1 MTIRMMGEFKVFPE
15 APDVIITV
23 GQKEAGLRL
32 FLGGYLEVEEE
43 ILQLWLSKVEF

>member
-1 MTIRMMGEFKVFPE
+1 MTIGMMGEFKEFPE

-32 FLGGYLEVEEE
+32 SLGGYLEVVEE